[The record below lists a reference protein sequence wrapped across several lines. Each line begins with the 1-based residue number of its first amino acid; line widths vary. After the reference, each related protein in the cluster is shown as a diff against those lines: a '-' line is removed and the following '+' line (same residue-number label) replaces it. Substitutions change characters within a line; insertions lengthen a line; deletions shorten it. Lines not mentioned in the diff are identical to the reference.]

1 MTGGARPSVSGP
13 GRRFDA
19 AGVPVLIEEHDDVDV
34 GEASQVG
41 GELAGLLTA
50 QFEQEC
56 PPGRRKRRA
65 PAATRRSRD
74 MPSGPPS

>member
-1 MTGGARPSVSGP
+1 MTGGARPSVCGP

-50 QFEQEC
+50 QFEQEY
-56 PPGRRKRRA
+56 PPG
-65 PAATRRSRD
+65 PEEATGPGRD
-74 MPSGPPS
+74 ATE